1 MPFII
6 TNVLLSPTPAL
17 LVPRSKQPYTIG
29 CKNVHFEKWTL
40 VSKYHNNPSNSFINY
55 SKCCLLIMVAYSVLL
70 ALLTESNT
78 TSLNEEST
86 VLSFFLSLLS
96 SITMRILIHSY
107 STNIQDLLSAL
118 RRVWKGRQSLL

>member
-6 TNVLLSPTPAL
+6 TNLLLSPTPAL
-17 LVPRSKQPYTIG
+17 LVSRTKQSYTIG

-55 SKCCLLIMVAYSVLL
+55 SKFCLLIMVAYSVLF

-78 TSLNEEST
+78 RSLNEEST

-96 SITMRILIHSY
+96 STTMGILIHSY